1 MVDFKDM
8 KSRLGDIEYIVS
20 ELEGDLD
27 ELWDAYLTVLD
38 EKEELLQKINELE
51 AENEITK

>member
-1 MVDFKDM
+1 MIDFKDM

-20 ELEGDLD
+20 ELESGLD
-27 ELWDAYLTVLD
+27 ELWNAYLTVLD

-51 AENEITK
+51 EKENV